1 MEIDEKKVEE
11 IVKQV
16 LAGVRASYQ
25 GISTAQ
31 SAAPA
36 ASFGPSGELGIFATI
51 DEAIDAAF
59 MAQRRYETM
68 GLDARKKFEQAM
80 CEAGLMEA
88 ERLAR
93 LAIDETKIGRYED
106 KIAKNELNSRL
117 TAGVESLTPEI
128 ITGSKGTLIVEYVP
142 FGVVAAVTPV
152 TNPTSTIINNSIM
165 ILAAGNSVVYLP
177 HPSAKDC
184 TLESIRV
191 MNRALKAAGAPD
203 NLITTCS
210 EVSIKNVEIAF
221 KHQKV
226 KVVCATGGSAVV
238 KAALSSGKKAL
249 GAGPGNPVSIVDET
263 ANIAKAAKDICFS
276 APFDNNLPCL
286 CEKVVVVID
295 SIADELMREMT
306 KNGAYLA
313 RGEEASRITN
323 LVVQEGH
330 INKNYIGKDADVIL
344 RDAGIFSNGYKLI
357 IFESDPSHPIVEHEQ
372 MMPVLP
378 IVRAKD
384 YNQAK
389 ELAIRFEHGY
399 GHTASIH
406 SNRLDRITDFL
417 RAINTTLFI
426 ANGPHTD
433 GDGTGEGPMS
443 MTLAGP
449 TGEGLTTAKTFT
461 RQRRVMLS
469 GALSLK

>member
-31 SAAPA
+31 GATPA

-59 MAQRRYETM
+59 IAQNIYEAM
-68 GLDARKKFEQAM
+68 GLDARRKFEQAM
-80 CEAGLMEA
+80 REAGLREA

-106 KIAKNELNSRL
+106 KIVKNEMNARL
-117 TAGVESLTPEI
+117 TAGVESLTPEV
-128 ITGSKGTLIVEYVP
+128 ITGNKGTLIIEYVP
-142 FGVVAAVTPV
+142 FGVVATVTPV

-165 ILAAGNSVVYLP
+165 IIAAGNSVVYLP
-177 HPSAKDC
+177 HPSARDC
-184 TLESIRV
+184 TLEAIRV

-203 NLITTCS
+203 NLITSCS

-226 KVVCATGGSAVV
+226 KMICATGGSAVV
-238 KAALSSGKKAL
+238 KAALSSGKKAI
-249 GAGPGNPVSIVDET
+249 GAGPGNPVSIVDES
-263 ANIAKAAKDICFS
+263 ANIAKAARDICLS
-276 APFDNNLPCL
+276 SPFDNNLPCL
-286 CEKVVVVID
+286 CEKVVVAID
-295 SIADELMREMT
+295 SVADELMREMT

-344 RDAGIFSNGYKLI
+344 RDAGIFSSGHRLI
-357 IFESDPSHPIVEHEQ
+357 IFEADLSHPIVEHEQ

-384 YNQAK
+384 YDQAK
-389 ELAIRFEHGY
+389 ELAIKFEHGY

-406 SNRLDRITDFL
+406 SNRLDRITDFA
-417 RAINTTLFI
+417 RAIGTQLFI

-433 GDGTGEGPMS
+433 GDGTGEGPVS

>member
-1 MEIDEKKVEE
+1 MDIDEKKVEE

-16 LAGVRASYQ
+16 LAEVRVSYKDV
-25 GISTAQ
+25 STVQ

-36 ASFGPSGELGIFATI
+36 VSFGASGELGIFATI

-59 MAQRRYETM
+59 MAQKKYETM
-68 GLDARKKFEQAM
+68 GLDFRKKYEQAM
-80 CEAGLMEA
+80 REAGFREA

-106 KIAKNELNSRL
+106 KIAKNELNAKL
-117 TAGVESLTPEI
+117 TAGIESLTPEI
-128 ITGSKGTLIVEYVP
+128 VTGNKGTLIIENVP
-142 FGVVAAVTPV
+142 FGVVASVTPV

-177 HPSAKDC
+177 HPSARNC
-184 TLESIRV
+184 TLEAIRA
-191 MNRALKAAGAPD
+191 MNSALKAAGAPD
-203 NLITTCS
+203 NLITSCS
-210 EVSIKNVEIAF
+210 EVSIKNVEITF

-226 KVVCATGGSAVV
+226 KMVCATGGSAVV

-263 ANIAKAAKDICFS
+263 ANITKAAKDICS
-276 APFDNNLPCL
+276 SSPFDNNLICL

-295 SIADELMREMT
+295 SVADELIREMT
-306 KNGAYLA
+306 KNGAYFA
-313 RGEEASRITN
+313 KGDEASRITN
-323 LVVQEGH
+323 LVIQEGH

-344 RDAGIFSNGYKLI
+344 KDAGIFSSGNRLI
-357 IFESDPSHPIVEHEQ
+357 IFEADPSHPIVEHEQ

-378 IVRAKD
+378 IVKAKD
-384 YNQAK
+384 YDQAK
-389 ELAIRFEHGY
+389 ELAIKFEHDY
-399 GHTASIH
+399 KHTASIH
-406 SNRLDRITDFL
+406 SNRLDRITDFA
-417 RAINTTLFI
+417 RAIGTVLFI

-433 GDGTGEGPMS
+433 GDGTGEGPIS

-449 TGEGLTTAKTFT
+449 TGEGLTTARTFT
-461 RQRRVMLS
+461 RQRRIMLS